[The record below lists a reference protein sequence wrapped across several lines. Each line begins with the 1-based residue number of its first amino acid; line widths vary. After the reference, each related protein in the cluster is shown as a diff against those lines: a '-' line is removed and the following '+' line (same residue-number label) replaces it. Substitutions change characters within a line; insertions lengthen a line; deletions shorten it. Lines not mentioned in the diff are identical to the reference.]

1 MLVGYARVSTP
12 DQTPDLQTDA
22 LTAEGCAKIFSDV
35 ASGAKNIRPGLDD
48 AIHYCREGDTL
59 VVWKLDLGCPN
70 RHI

>member
-35 ASGAKNIRPGLDD
+35 AVGKKYTSRTG
-48 AIHYCREGDTL
+48 
-59 VVWKLDLGCPN
+59 
-70 RHI
+70 